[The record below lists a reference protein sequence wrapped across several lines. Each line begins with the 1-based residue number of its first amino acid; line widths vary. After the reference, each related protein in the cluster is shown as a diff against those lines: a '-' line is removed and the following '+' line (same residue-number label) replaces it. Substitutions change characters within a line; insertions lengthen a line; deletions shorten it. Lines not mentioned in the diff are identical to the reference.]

1 MLGKT
6 VLITGA
12 SKGIGR
18 ACALEF
24 SKRGANLV
32 LTSRSAAGLDETAK
46 LTQNNQSQILSLPGD
61 ITDRSHVKSLFSKT
75 KERFEYLDILV
86 NNAGSGLSGTVADL
100 DIDKLEYILKL
111 NFYAPLLC
119 IQEALKLMTPRNQG
133 QIINISSIAG
143 KRGVPF
149 FGGYCAS
156 KFALNGLTEALR
168 VELNSSPIKV
178 LLVCPGG
185 TATDFYQNCVRST
198 SQDYKS
204 EPKSLMT
211 PEQVAQKIIEASIK
225 GKHEV
230 VIGQKGK
237 LLVNLNRLST
247 YIADRFLSKVF
258 NT

>member
-32 LTSRSAAGLDETAK
+32 LTSRSTAGLDETAK
-46 LTQNNQSQILSLPGD
+46 LTQNNQNQILSLPGD
-61 ITDRSHVKSLFSKT
+61 ITDRGHVKSLFSKT
-75 KERFEYLDILV
+75 KERFERLDILV
-86 NNAGSGLSGTVADL
+86 NNAGSGFSGTVANL
-100 DIDKLEYILKL
+100 DIDKLEYIFKL
-111 NFYAPLLC
+111 NFYAPLWC

-156 KFALNGLTEALR
+156 KFALNGLTESLR
-168 VELNSSPIKV
+168 VELSSSPIKV

-185 TATDFYQNCVRST
+185 TATDFYQNCINST

-204 EPKSLMT
+204 EPISLMA
-211 PEQVAQKIIEASIK
+211 PEKVAKQIIKASMQ

-237 LLVNLNRLST
+237 ILVNLNRLST
-247 YIADRFLSKVF
+247 YLADRFLSKVF